1 MEKLL
6 TVKEVAEKLVVGEH
20 RVRELLND
28 GELKGAKIGNWRI
41 RKEDLEEYI
50 ESRMQ

>member
-1 MEKLL
+1 MDKLL
-6 TVKEVAEKLVVGEH
+6 TVKEVAEKLNVGVW
-20 RVRELLND
+20 RVRELLNNA
-28 GELKGAKIGNWRI
+28 ELKGAKIGNWRI